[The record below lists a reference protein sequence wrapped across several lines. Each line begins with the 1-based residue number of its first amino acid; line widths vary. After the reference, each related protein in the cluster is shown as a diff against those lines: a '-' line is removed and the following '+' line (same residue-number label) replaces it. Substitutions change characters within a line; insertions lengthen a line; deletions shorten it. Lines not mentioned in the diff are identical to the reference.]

1 MSNYDIMVQIHDI
14 IYDIMKTMI
23 SYDNIMYMK
32 HEAPGFLV
40 PLISAQNTWYH
51 IWYHSK
57 LWYHKM

>member
-40 PLISAQNTWYH
+40 PLISAQNT
-51 IWYHSK
+51 
-57 LWYHKM
+57 